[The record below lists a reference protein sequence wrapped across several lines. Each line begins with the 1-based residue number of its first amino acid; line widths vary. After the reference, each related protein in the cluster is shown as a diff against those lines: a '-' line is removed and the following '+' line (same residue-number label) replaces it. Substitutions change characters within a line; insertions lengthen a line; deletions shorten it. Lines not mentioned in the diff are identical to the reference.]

1 MKQLVVSYEA
11 TRHVLWSSWSTLLHF
26 QMSGEA
32 TTAVSVPI
40 SLQVFLGWAD
50 IQQCGWLVAWLW
62 ITAPVSPEKD
72 CKKMW
77 VKLVWRHFS
86 CTKLPSFSR
95 TVLQSSSSLHQAKK
109 PVGCMRLAGTSHL
122 QRGRWRCSQVMIQHR
137 TEHSLS
143 GIMSKLVIFPA
154 QDLSISLTADSYPI
168 PRGRSATQECHW
180 ADKSRQPTSTEIN
193 NRSRI
198 ENIWSADIWS
208 ELGDRI
214 SNILITSRNIISS
227 RHLFA
232 HSPCLLH

>member
-1 MKQLVVSYEA
+1 MKQLVNTPALSDVRGSYYSCLSSHLTPSVSGMGRY
-11 TRHVLWSSWSTLLHF
+11 S
-26 QMSGEA
+26 
-32 TTAVSVPI
+32 AV
-40 SLQVFLGWAD
+40 
-50 IQQCGWLVAWLW
+50 WLVGCLVVNHSSCESWKRLQKNVGEVGVEAFFLYQ
-62 ITAPVSPEKD
+62 ITI
-72 CKKMW
+72 
-77 VKLVWRHFS
+77 
-86 CTKLPSFSR
+86 CTR
-95 TVLQSSSSLHQAKK
+95 TVLQSSSSLLQAKK

-193 NRSRI
+193 NRSRL